1 MRDRYRICRLSTAAL
16 TLTVASSALAQTITG
31 SVNGNVTDASGA
43 VVPNATVT
51 ATNVATNVATKTTTN
66 NAGDYNIRFLQIG
79 QYTVTIE
86 GSGFGTQKLGPITLG
101 VDQAAKVD
109 ARLTVGASA
118 QTVQVSGTL
127 QPILN
132 TDNSTVK
139 SEFSSTTIDNLP
151 LNGRNFSSVTQFIP
165 GAVDT
170 DPAQMSG
177 VNAVERDTNQGGQ
190 VSVNGNRN
198 QTNNYTLDGVEINEP
213 VNDVIG
219 YNPSPDAIGNLT
231 VITSNADAEYGNA
244 NGGDVLAILKSG
256 TNSVHGSLFGFLEN
270 DELDANTWAN
280 NYNGV
285 SKPPFTQSVFGGTI
299 GGPVI
304 KNKLFFFADYEGI
317 RYNLGGTQSASV
329 ITAAERQGDFSAIPT
344 QLYHFV
350 PGTGQV
356 AYVNNQVP
364 ITNPAAIYLF
374 AHPNLYPLPN
384 KAAANDVTG
393 VNANYIGPFE
403 QFIQTDQ
410 GDIKVDYTLSARDN
424 VMARYSQS
432 DAGDRNI
439 APLAITFPGNS
450 TYPFKGIAI
459 NEIHTFSPSIVNE
472 FRGGFSRIRWAQ
484 GIPTDTTGAFGVNGN
499 SLLGIGASQPY
510 PGFAAFSF
518 SGNGTSTT
526 DVPTTIGTTGLAS
539 SLIDDIFTYGDDLTI
554 ERGKQTLKAGVEFV
568 RYQENDFYPG
578 NEGVMGEFGYS
589 GNFTSGPSS
598 ALGNS
603 VADFVSDEAYSTDQA
618 QLVGRT
624 GQRQYRDAGFVQDD
638 FKARPNLTLNLGIR
652 YEYDQPIYEV
662 NNKEANVDL
671 ATGAVY
677 LAGQAGAGAIFGDNR
692 ALYHPVYTNFMP
704 RIGFSYQP
712 QPRIVFRGGY
722 GITNFFEGTGAN
734 LRLNFNPPFQRSY
747 DQSALTPTPTSAGTP
762 YTVQGGFGTVA
773 SPVTTYRAWD
783 SNIRPAFIQEFTF
796 SNEIQLNNQTSV
808 SMAYLGQLGQH
819 LVDPRAANEIPQGST
834 VAPYAALVG
843 QDGQVV
849 ETQSD
854 AISKYN
860 AAQVQVRHRESN
872 GLEYTVNYSWSH
884 ALTNN
889 AGFYGVQNQN
899 GASAYW
905 QDAYNGHADYGNAG
919 FDVRNNLSAT
929 AVYELPFGRGRRF
942 GSNMNRIVDE
952 AAGGWKIT
960 GDAIVFSGL
969 PVTINGPNNTNLH
982 NEAERA
988 NQYRPLII
996 SGRSVANWFGTNATA
1011 DVPVSSSTTNP
1022 TTGVVTT
1029 TTVNGCTTANAQ
1041 ALGCA
1046 YGPAAIGQ
1054 FGTAAVNTERAPG
1067 YEQIDLAGGKQFAIT
1082 ERQNVEFRGDLFNAF
1097 NIASYGNP
1105 ANTLGQA
1112 GFGQITTT
1120 RSNPRIIQLSLHYA
1134 F

>member
-1 MRDRYRICRLSTAAL
+1 MRDSRHLCRTTIAAL
-16 TLTVASSALAQTITG
+16 TLAAATSSLAQTITG
-31 SVNGNVTDASGA
+31 SINGNVTDASGA

-51 ATNVATNVATKTTTN
+51 ATNTQTGVATKTTTN

-79 QYTVTIE
+79 QYTVTVD
-86 GSGFGTQKLGPITLG
+86 GSGFGTQKIGPISLG

-109 ARLTVGASA
+109 AKLTVGAAS
-118 QTVQVSGTL
+118 QNVQVSGTL

-132 TDNSTVK
+132 TDNSTIK
-139 SEFSSTTIDNLP
+139 SEFSTKTIDNLP

-219 YNPSPDAIGNLT
+219 FNPSPDALGNLT

-270 DELDANTWAN
+270 QSLNANSWAN
-280 NYNGV
+280 NLNGV
-285 SKPPFTQSVFGGTI
+285 AKQPFTQSVFGGTV
-299 GGPVI
+299 GGPII

-317 RYNLGGTQSASV
+317 RYNLGGTETASV
-329 ITAAERQGDFSAIPT
+329 VTAAERQGDFSAIPQ

-350 PGTGQV
+350 PGQGAV
-356 AYVNNQVP
+356 AYAGNRVP

-374 AHPNLYPLPN
+374 AHPELYPLPN
-384 KAAANDVTG
+384 KAAVNDATG
-393 VNANYIGPFE
+393 VNSNYIGSFK

-410 GDIKVDYTLSARDN
+410 GDIKVDYTVSQHDN
-424 VMARYSQS
+424 LMVRYSHS
-432 DAGDRNI
+432 DAGDTNV

-459 NEIHTFSPSIVNE
+459 NEVHTFSPSIVNE
-472 FRGGFSRIRWAQ
+472 FRGGFSRIRWSQ
-484 GIPTDTTGAFGVNGN
+484 GVPTDSTGAFGLNGN
-499 SLLGIGASQPY
+499 NLLGIGASQPY
-510 PGFAAFSF
+510 PGFSAISF
-518 SGNGTSTT
+518 SGNNISTT

-539 SLIDDIFTYGDDLTI
+539 SLIDDIFTYGDNLTL
-554 ERGKQTLKAGVEFV
+554 ELGKQTLKAGVEIV
-568 RYQENDFYPG
+568 RYQENNFYPG
-578 NEGVMGEFGYS
+578 NEGVMGQFGYS
-589 GNFTSGPSS
+589 GNFTAGGGS

-603 VADFVSDEAYSTDQA
+603 VADFVSNQAYSTDQA

-624 GQRQYRDAGFVQDD
+624 GQRQYRDAGFIQDD
-638 FKARPNLTLNLGIR
+638 YKFRPNLTLNLGLR

-671 ATGAVY
+671 ATGTVY
-677 LAGQAGAGAIFGDNR
+677 LAGTAGAASVFGDKN
-692 ALYHPVYTNFMP
+692 AMYHPVYTNFMP

-712 QPRIVFRGGY
+712 NQRVVFRGGY

-734 LRLNFNPPFQRSY
+734 LRLNFNTPFQRSY
-747 DQSALTPTPTSAGTP
+747 DQQGTTPTAANGGTSFA
-762 YTVQGGFGTVA
+762 VENGFGTVA

-783 SNIRPAFIQEFTF
+783 SHIRPAFIQEFTF
-796 SNEIQLNNQTSV
+796 SNEIQLSNTTSV
-808 SMAYLGQLGQH
+808 SMAYVGQLGQH
-819 LVDPRAANEIPQGST
+819 LVDPRAANQIRQGTT

-843 QDGQVV
+843 QTGQVV
-849 ETQSD
+849 ETQSE

-860 AAQVQVRHRESN
+860 AAQVQVRHRESE
-872 GLEYTVNYSWSH
+872 GLEYTVNYTWSH

-889 AGFYGVQNQN
+889 AGFYGVQNTN

-905 QDAYNGHADYGNAG
+905 QDAYNGHGDYGNAG

-929 AVYELPFGRGRRF
+929 AVYELPFGRGKRF
-942 GSNMNRIVDE
+942 GGNMNRIVDE
-952 AAGGWKIT
+952 GLGGWKIT

-982 NEAERA
+982 NQAERA
-988 NQYRPLII
+988 NQYRPLIV
-996 SGRSVANWFGTNATA
+996 SGRSVNNWFGTDPTAT
-1011 DVPVSSSTTNP
+1011 PCGQNP
-1022 TTGVVTT
+1022 DGTAMN
-1029 TTVNGCTTANAQ
+1029 NGA
-1041 ALGCA
+1041 CA
-1046 YGPAAIGQ
+1046 YGAAADGQ

-1067 YEQIDLAGGKQFAIT
+1067 YEQIDFAGGKQFAIT
-1082 ERQNVEFRGDLFNAF
+1082 ERQHLEFRGDLFNAF

-1105 ANTLGQA
+1105 ANTVGQS
-1112 GFGQITTT
+1112 GFGKITTT